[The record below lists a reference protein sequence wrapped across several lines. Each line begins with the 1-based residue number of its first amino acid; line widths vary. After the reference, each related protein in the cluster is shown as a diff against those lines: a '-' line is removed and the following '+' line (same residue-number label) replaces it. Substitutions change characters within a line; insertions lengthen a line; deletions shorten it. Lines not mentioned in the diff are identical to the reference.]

1 MSGKNKAGRE
11 KGRKY
16 INGTCSLSG
25 PSCPSH
31 SLYRTIPSTLLSAIM
46 GLGNFHDLITSKQ
59 PKKIAIV
66 SVGAQEHF
74 NVWVARDVPMI
85 SQMAARKHRK
95 AVVRVLHLR
104 PIFSFMSG
112 SPYLLYT
119 CMILGFGHFSSPG
132 LEKGRREQ
140 EFAPS
145 FQIPTTH

>member
-1 MSGKNKAGRE
+1 MSGENKAGRE

-16 INGTCSLSG
+16 INSTCSLPG

-31 SLYRTIPSTLLSAIM
+31 SLYLTIPSPLLGAIM
-46 GLGNFHDLITSKQ
+46 SLRNVHDLITSEQ

-74 NVWVARDVPMI
+74 SVWVARDVPRI
-85 SQMAARKHRK
+85 SQLAARKHRK
-95 AVVRVLHLR
+95 AVVLHLR
-104 PIFSFMSG
+104 LIFSFMSG
-112 SPYLLYT
+112 TPYLKYT

-132 LEKGRREQ
+132 SEKGRREQ